1 MKNDFINNMTHE
13 LKTPISAVSL
23 AAQMLQDES
32 IDKSPEMIERLL
44 GVIRSETKRLGFQ
57 VDKVLQMSMF
67 DDKNTAALNM
77 KELDANELISGIV
90 NINEKQGLIE
100 FIFSALGVLMGLFMV
115 FMHNSVITVIVA
127 VYLIIIPVVEI
138 ILSKDRLNTLKGEW
152 LRILIG
158 ALLVVF
164 LPAIFG
170 AADAIFNV
178 ILTVCAIAVIALSV
192 ISFLIS
198 LYGFLK
204 KPVAA
209 DVIETTATETEE
221 K

>member
-1 MKNDFINNMTHE
+1 MTSQKKLILTKMIISLVFGLLFGGALLLINS
-13 LKTPISAVSL
+13 LVSVTSL
-23 AAQMLQDES
+23 IKWAIIIA
-32 IDKSPEMIERLL
+32 
-44 GVIRSETKRLGFQ
+44 GVIVTIS
-57 VDKVLQMSMF
+57 
-67 DDKNTAALNM
+67 NIPA
-77 KELDANELISGIV
+77 LISGIV

-100 FIFSALGVLMGLFMV
+100 FIFSALGVIMGLFMV
-115 FMHNSVITVIVA
+115 FMHNEVITVIVA

-164 LPAIFG
+164 IPAIFS
-170 AADAIFNV
+170 AADAIFSV

-209 DVIETTATETEE
+209 DVIETTATE

>member
-1 MKNDFINNMTHE
+1 MTSQKKLILTKMIISLVFGLLFGGALLLINS
-13 LKTPISAVSL
+13 LVSATSL
-23 AAQMLQDES
+23 IKWAIIIA
-32 IDKSPEMIERLL
+32 
-44 GVIRSETKRLGFQ
+44 GVIVTIS
-57 VDKVLQMSMF
+57 
-67 DDKNTAALNM
+67 NIPA
-77 KELDANELISGIV
+77 LISGIV

-178 ILTVCAIAVIALSV
+178 ILTVCAIVVIALSV

-204 KPVAA
+204 KPVAQ

>member
-1 MKNDFINNMTHE
+1 MTSQKKLILTKMIISLVFGLLFGGALLLINS
-13 LKTPISAVSL
+13 LVSATSL
-23 AAQMLQDES
+23 IKWAIIIA
-32 IDKSPEMIERLL
+32 
-44 GVIRSETKRLGFQ
+44 GVIVTIS
-57 VDKVLQMSMF
+57 
-67 DDKNTAALNM
+67 NIPA
-77 KELDANELISGIV
+77 LISGIV
-90 NINEKQGLIE
+90 NINEKQGLVE

-115 FMHNSVITVIVA
+115 FMHNSIITVIVA
-127 VYLIIIPVVEI
+127 VYLILIPVVEI

-170 AADAIFNV
+170 AADAIFKV

>member
-1 MKNDFINNMTHE
+1 MTSQKKLILTKMIISLVFGLLFGGALLLINS
-13 LKTPISAVSL
+13 LVSVTSL
-23 AAQMLQDES
+23 IKWAIIIA
-32 IDKSPEMIERLL
+32 
-44 GVIRSETKRLGFQ
+44 GVIVTIS
-57 VDKVLQMSMF
+57 
-67 DDKNTAALNM
+67 NIPA
-77 KELDANELISGIV
+77 LISGIV

-178 ILTVCAIAVIALSV
+178 ILTVCAIVVIALSV

-204 KPVAA
+204 KPVAQ